1 MKSGS
6 FWIIIL
12 GIVNI
17 VIAVG
22 GLYIW
27 RFFLP
32 IDTVLA
38 IISFLLALTTYFGFM
53 AISQSLGKGL
63 ESNIGS
69 MRTAIAS
76 GVLVLYFFILPV
88 SIFLT
93 FKNALSEFGQ
103 SMVNNFTTTIGII
116 IPFYFGASAYVQA
129 HAPSESKVDEKK

>member
-1 MKSGS
+1 MKYGT

-27 RFFLP
+27 LFFLTK
-32 IDTVLA
+32 DTVLVMT
-38 IISFLLALTTYFGFM
+38 SVLLALTTYFGFM

-63 ESNIGS
+63 ASNMGC

-76 GVLVLYFFILPV
+76 GVLVLYFFILPI

-93 FKNALSEFGQ
+93 FENSLSEFGQ
-103 SMVNNFTTTIGII
+103 SMVNNFTTTVGII

-129 HAPSESKVDEKK
+129 HAPRESKVDD